1 MPALKSKIQ
10 KLLSTP
16 SEVLEIEDLSPNIRR
31 IRLKGKPIEG
41 IRWRPGDKIKIAA
54 GATLRSYTPAR
65 VDARAGWMDVVFFL
79 HGNGAASDWAS
90 SVCVGDTTGFLGPAR
105 SMPTPEVVPDWA
117 VFLGDET
124 TIGLAMACLEA
135 LPQSVSI
142 SGAIEL
148 AATDAGALQSL
159 GLPLHPVLRGGAHGD
174 ALLSWL
180 SGWSLP
186 AGEGVVWISGEA
198 GSVMA
203 LRKAFIAR
211 GVARSVLKI
220 KPYWSTRGHA
230 HRKELQR
237 QM

>member
-1 MPALKSKIQ
+1 MPI
-10 KLLSTP
+10 
-16 SEVLEIEDLSPNIRR
+16 
-31 IRLKGKPIEG
+31 
-41 IRWRPGDKIKIAA
+41 
-54 GATLRSYTPAR
+54 
-65 VDARAGWMDVVFFL
+65 
-79 HGNGAASDWAS
+79 
-90 SVCVGDTTGFLGPAR
+90 
-105 SMPTPEVVPDWA
+105 PEVVPDWA

-135 LPQSVSI
+135 LPPSVSS

-148 AATDAGALQSL
+148 AAADAGALQSL
-159 GLPLHPVLRGGAHGD
+159 GLPLHPVVRGGAHGD

-180 SGWSLP
+180 SEWSLP

-203 LRKAFIAR
+203 LRKALIAR
-211 GVARSVLKI
+211 GVARSVMKI
-220 KPYWSTRGHA
+220 KPYWSTKGHA